1 MTASHVR
8 AIATVPTTDDP
19 SGEEIVVNPAST
31 AGRPIWEV
39 HISKVEMIG
48 VIPYVDEP
56 AKDETQS
63 FLSTTAG
70 KITVSVVMIG
80 LGAVGY
86 VFYAGS
92 RVEEPVAILLD
103 EN

>member
-1 MTASHVR
+1 
-8 AIATVPTTDDP
+8 
-19 SGEEIVVNPAST
+19 
-31 AGRPIWEV
+31 
-39 HISKVEMIG
+39 MIG

-70 KITVSVVMIG
+70 KITVSVVLIG
-80 LGAVGY
+80 LCVVGY

-92 RVEEPVAILLD
+92 RVEEPDAILLD